1 MAADIA
7 HLRHW
12 RFQTDFENLAWITFD
27 QAGQSQN
34 TLGRETVEE
43 LDAIVTALEA
53 AARDKSIRGAIVL
66 SAKETSWI
74 AGADIREFETMTTEA
89 EVLNVV
95 HQVTA
100 LFDRVEKL
108 PIPVVAA
115 IHGFCLGGGLEF
127 ALACHYRI
135 ATREDRTRIGL
146 PEVKLGIIPGLH
158 GSARW
163 VRQAGPMQ
171 AMPNML
177 AGRMLRPSAARA
189 AGAVDQLVPTR
200 LELRWA
206 ARKAVLQ
213 NRKSSQA
220 GFVAG
225 LMGTG
230 PARSYLAKRM
240 RRETADKVREA
251 HYPAPF
257 RLIDLFEKH
266 GGSYDD
272 MRRAETRFFAPLM
285 VSETSRNLRRVFKLT
300 EMLKAEA
307 PKSSGF
313 APRRVHVIGA
323 GVMGG
328 DIAAVCALSGMEVS
342 LQDQSQDAVDK
353 ALARAKDLFK
363 KRLRGSNEVNKAV
376 ARLNGDVAGQHVP
389 RADVIIEA
397 IFENL
402 AVKQQLLSGIET
414 RMKPGAILATNTSSL
429 PIEQIASALQDPAR
443 LIGLHFFNPVP
454 QLPLVEVVRG
464 PESREDEVRKGCAF
478 VTKIDKY
485 PLIVKSAPGF
495 LVNRVLAP
503 YMFGALRRV
512 EEGTPKEKIDA
523 AADAFGMPMGP
534 VELVDVVGLDV
545 ALSVAKVLNLD
556 APDDSQLARL
566 VAQKKLGKK
575 SGEGF
580 YKWVDGKAMK
590 GAADGSPAEL
600 ESLGRDLIRPLVDEC
615 ERCLADGIAASAD
628 HVDAGVIFGTGFAPF
643 RGGPLHYRRTQEQR
657 APESTQSAAPAGY
670 EAQAAE

>member
-1 MAADIA
+1 MAADLA
-7 HLRHW
+7 NLKHW
-12 RFQTDFENLAWITFD
+12 RFYVDFENLAWATFD

-34 TLGRETVEE
+34 TLGRETIEE
-43 LDAIVTALEA
+43 LNAIVSHVEQ
-53 AARDKSIRGAIVL
+53 AARDKSVRGLIVM
-66 SAKETSWI
+66 SAKETSFI
-74 AGADIREFETMTTEA
+74 AGADIREFEHMTTEA
-89 EVLNVV
+89 EVVDVV

-100 LFDRVEKL
+100 LFDRVEKM
-108 PIPVVAA
+108 PVPVVAA

-135 ATREDRTRIGL
+135 ADREDGTRLGL

-163 VRQAGPMQ
+163 LRQAGPMN

-177 AGRMLRPSAARA
+177 AGRLLRATQARA
-189 AGAVDQLVPTR
+189 AGIVDQLVPTR

-213 NRKSSQA
+213 NRKSTPA

-225 LMGTG
+225 LMSSG

-240 RRETADKVREA
+240 RAETAAKVRED

-266 GGSYDD
+266 GGSYEE
-272 MRRAETRFFAPLM
+272 MRRGETRIFAPLM

-313 APRRVHVIGA
+313 VPRRVHVIGA

-328 DIAAVCALSGMEVS
+328 DIAAVCALSGMDVS
-342 LQDQSQDAVDK
+342 LQDQSQEAIDR
-353 ALARAKDLFK
+353 ALGRAKDLFK
-363 KRLRGSNEVNKAV
+363 KRLRGSGEVNKAV
-376 ARLNGDVAGQHVP
+376 ARLTGDVTGRHAA

-402 AVKQQLLSGIET
+402 EVKQQVLATVE
-414 RMKPGAILATNTSSL
+414 RVMKPGAILSTNTSSL
-429 PIEQIASALQDPAR
+429 PIEQIASALQDPGR

-464 PESREDEVRKGCAF
+464 PGSREDEVRKGCAF

-503 YMFGALRRV
+503 YMFGALRRM
-512 EEGTPKEKIDA
+512 EEGTSKEMIDA
-523 AADAFGMPMGP
+523 AAETFGMPMGP
-534 VELVDVVGLDV
+534 IELVDVVGLDV
-545 ALSVAKVLNLD
+545 ALSVAKVLQME
-556 APDDSQLARL
+556 APDDTQLARL
-566 VAQKKLGKK
+566 VSQRKLGKK

-580 YKWVDGKAMK
+580 YKWADGKAVK
-590 GAADGSPAEL
+590 GAAEYPRTDL
-600 ESLGRDLIRPLVDEC
+600 ERLGRDLITPMIDEC
-615 ERCLADGIAASAD
+615 ERCLAEGIVESAD

-643 RGGPLHYRRTQEQR
+643 RGGPLHYRATQEGR
-657 APESTQSAAPAGY
+657 EKAAPPVASAF
-670 EAQAAE
+670 ETQAAAE